1 MPAGLGELFASM
13 EEELGVDIWDPDE
26 AAQTTPDELI
36 THVLETVPDIGG
48 PMSEAERRE
57 YVETVLE
64 ELMEQ
69 ILGITQFDETATF
82 AEILRAARRR

>member
-1 MPAGLGELFASM
+1 MPAGLGELFALM
-13 EEELGVDIWDPDE
+13 EEELGIDIRDPDD
-26 AAQTTPDELI
+26 AAQTTPGELVA
-36 THVLETVPDIGG
+36 HVLQSVPDIGG
-48 PMSEAERRE
+48 PMSDAERRE

-69 ILGITQFDETATF
+69 VLGITRYDEDATF